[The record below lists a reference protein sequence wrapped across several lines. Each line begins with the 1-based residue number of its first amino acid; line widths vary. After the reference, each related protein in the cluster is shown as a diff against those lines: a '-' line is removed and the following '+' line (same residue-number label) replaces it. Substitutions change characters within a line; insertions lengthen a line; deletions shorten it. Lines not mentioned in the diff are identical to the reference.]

1 MPNIYAIKA
10 RIKSVESTRQVTKSM
25 KMVSTAKLR
34 RTQYTMNRVQPFAE
48 HCRRILECLCS
59 GGLETEQ
66 ALMQARTEIK
76 RVCYVLVVGN
86 RGLCGSY
93 NSDILRYMKELAKRE
108 EKEFFTVVCGRWGE
122 DVIAQEGLKVKRRF
136 PELSDTPE
144 RGESDRISDYL
155 KELYRSGQA
164 DKIVLVYQRHKGMG
178 QEAVNEQLLPVVPM
192 KGVKAR
198 DYIFEPDRESLLER
212 VADLYVDNVVYEALL
227 QARTGEH
234 FARMTAMTTATDNTD
249 EIIRKLT
256 QEMNTQRQ
264 AQITTQIS
272 EVIGGAN
279 ALSQDKARR

>member
-1 MPNIYAIKA
+1 
-10 RIKSVESTRQVTKSM
+10 M

-66 ALMQARTEIK
+66 ALMQAHGEI
-76 RVCYVLVVGN
+76 RQVCYVLIVGN

-155 KELYRSGQA
+155 KDLYRSGQA

-212 VADLYVDNVVYEALL
+212 IAGLYVENVVYEALL

-249 EIIRKLT
+249 EMIRELT

-279 ALSQDKARR
+279 ALSQNKAQG

>member
-108 EKEFFTVVCGRWGE
+108 EKEFFTVVCGHWGE
-122 DVIAQEGLKVKRRF
+122 DVIAQEGLNVKHRF

-144 RGESDRISDYL
+144 RGESGMISDYL

-178 QEAVNEQLLPVVPM
+178 QEAVNEQLLPVVPL

>member
-108 EKEFFTVVCGRWGE
+108 EKEFFTVVCGHWGE
-122 DVIAQEGLKVKRRF
+122 DVIAQEGLNVKRRF
-136 PELSDTPE
+136 PDLSDTPD
-144 RGESDRISDYL
+144 RGESGRISDYL

-178 QEAVNEQLLPVVPM
+178 QEAVNEQLLPVVPL

-212 VADLYVDNVVYEALL
+212 VVDLYVDNVVYEALL

>member
-66 ALMQARTEIK
+66 ALMQAHREIR

-108 EKEFFTVVCGRWGE
+108 EKEFFTVVCGHWGE
-122 DVIAQEGLKVKRRF
+122 DVIAQEGLNVKRRF
-136 PELSDTPE
+136 PDLSDTPD
-144 RGESDRISDYL
+144 RGESGRISDYL

-178 QEAVNEQLLPVVPM
+178 QEAVNEQLLPVVPL

>member
-66 ALMQARTEIK
+66 ALMQAHREIR
-76 RVCYVLVVGN
+76 RVCYVLIVGN

-212 VADLYVDNVVYEALL
+212 VADLYVENVVYEALL

>member
-48 HCRRILECLCS
+48 HCHRILECLCS

-66 ALMQARTEIK
+66 ALMQTHGEI
-76 RVCYVLVVGN
+76 RQVCYVLIVGN

-155 KELYRSGQA
+155 KDLYRSGQA

-212 VADLYVDNVVYEALL
+212 IAGLYVENVVYEALL

-249 EIIRKLT
+249 EMIRELT

>member
-1 MPNIYAIKA
+1 
-10 RIKSVESTRQVTKSM
+10 
-25 KMVSTAKLR
+25 
-34 RTQYTMNRVQPFAE
+34 
-48 HCRRILECLCS
+48 
-59 GGLETEQ
+59 
-66 ALMQARTEIK
+66 
-76 RVCYVLVVGN
+76 
-86 RGLCGSY
+86 
-93 NSDILRYMKELAKRE
+93 
-108 EKEFFTVVCGRWGE
+108 
-122 DVIAQEGLKVKRRF
+122 
-136 PELSDTPE
+136 
-144 RGESDRISDYL
+144 
-155 KELYRSGQA
+155 
-164 DKIVLVYQRHKGMG
+164 MG
-178 QEAVNEQLLPVVPM
+178 QEAVNEQLLPVVPL

-249 EIIRKLT
+249 EMIRELT

>member
-59 GGLETEQ
+59 VGLETEQ
-66 ALMQARTEIK
+66 ALMQAHGEI
-76 RVCYVLVVGN
+76 RQVCYVLIVGN

-136 PELSDTPE
+136 PELSDTPD
-144 RGESDRISDYL
+144 RGESGRISDYL

-212 VADLYVDNVVYEALL
+212 VADLYVENVVYEALL

>member
-108 EKEFFTVVCGRWGE
+108 EKEFFTVVCGHWGE
-122 DVIAQEGLKVKRRF
+122 DVIAQEGLNVKRRF
-136 PELSDTPE
+136 PELSDTPD
-144 RGESDRISDYL
+144 RGESGRISDYL

-178 QEAVNEQLLPVVPM
+178 QEAVNEQLLPVVPL
-192 KGVKAR
+192 KDVKAR

>member
-108 EKEFFTVVCGRWGE
+108 EKEFFTVVCGHWGE
-122 DVIAQEGLKVKRRF
+122 DVIAQEGLNVKRRF
-136 PELSDTPE
+136 PELSDTPD
-144 RGESDRISDYL
+144 RGESGRISDYL

-212 VADLYVDNVVYEALL
+212 VADLYVENVVYEALL

>member
-66 ALMQARTEIK
+66 ALMQAHTEIK

-108 EKEFFTVVCGRWGE
+108 EKEFFTVVCGHWGE
-122 DVIAQEGLKVKRRF
+122 DVIAQEGLNVKRRF
-136 PELSDTPE
+136 PELSDTPD
-144 RGESDRISDYL
+144 RGESGRISDYL

-178 QEAVNEQLLPVVPM
+178 QEAVNEQLLPVVPL

-212 VADLYVDNVVYEALL
+212 VADLYVENVVYEALL

>member
-66 ALMQARTEIK
+66 ALMQAHGEI
-76 RVCYVLVVGN
+76 RQVCYVLIVGN

-136 PELSDTPE
+136 PDLSDTPE

-212 VADLYVDNVVYEALL
+212 IAGLYVENVVYEALL

>member
-34 RTQYTMNRVQPFAE
+34 RTQYTMNRVQPFAQ

-108 EKEFFTVVCGRWGE
+108 EKEFFTVVCGHWGE
-122 DVIAQEGLKVKRRF
+122 DVIAQEGLNVKRRF
-136 PELSDTPE
+136 PELSDTPD
-144 RGESDRISDYL
+144 RGESGRISDYL

-178 QEAVNEQLLPVVPM
+178 QEAVNEQLLPVVPL

-212 VADLYVDNVVYEALL
+212 VADLYVENVVYEALL

>member
-10 RIKSVESTRQVTKSM
+10 RIKSVENTRQVTKSM

-48 HCRRILECLCS
+48 HCRRILEYLCS

-66 ALMQARTEIK
+66 ELMRARPEIK
-76 RVCYVLVVGN
+76 RVCYVLIVGN

-93 NSDILRYMKELAKRE
+93 NSDVLRYMKSLTNRE

-122 DVIAQEGLKVKRRF
+122 DVIAQENLHVKRRF

-144 RGESDRISDYL
+144 REESGRISEYL
-155 KELYRSGQA
+155 KDLYRSGEA
-164 DKIVLVYQRHKGMG
+164 DRIVLVYQKHKGMG
-178 QEAVNEQLLPVVPM
+178 QEPVNMVLLPVEPVR
-192 KGVKAR
+192 GVR
-198 DYIFEPDRESLLER
+198 GREYLFEPDRESLLER
-212 VADLYVDNVVYEALL
+212 ISNLYVDNMVYEALL

-234 FARMTAMTTATDNTD
+234 FARMTAMTSATDNTD
-249 EIIRKLT
+249 EIIRELT
-256 QEMNTQRQ
+256 QQMNTQRQ

-279 ALSQDKARR
+279 ALNRDKARN

>member
-76 RVCYVLVVGN
+76 RVCYVLIVGN

-108 EKEFFTVVCGRWGE
+108 EKEFFTVVCGHWGE
-122 DVIAQEGLKVKRRF
+122 DVIAQEGLNVKRRF
-136 PELSDTPE
+136 PDLSDTPD
-144 RGESDRISDYL
+144 RGESGRISDYL

-178 QEAVNEQLLPVVPM
+178 QEAVNEQLLPVVPL

-212 VADLYVDNVVYEALL
+212 VADLYVENVVYEALL

>member
-108 EKEFFTVVCGRWGE
+108 EKEFFTVVCGHWGE
-122 DVIAQEGLKVKRRF
+122 DVIAQEGLNVKRRF
-136 PELSDTPE
+136 PDLSDTPD
-144 RGESDRISDYL
+144 RGESGRISDYL

-178 QEAVNEQLLPVVPM
+178 QEAVNEQLLPVVPL

-212 VADLYVDNVVYEALL
+212 VADLYVENVVYEALL

>member
-66 ALMQARTEIK
+66 ALMKSHGEI
-76 RVCYVLVVGN
+76 RQVCYVLIVGN

-108 EKEFFTVVCGRWGE
+108 EKEFFTVVCGHWGE
-122 DVIAQEGLKVKRRF
+122 DVISQEGLNVKRRF
-136 PELSDTPE
+136 PDLSDTPD
-144 RGESDRISDYL
+144 RGESGRISDYL

-178 QEAVNEQLLPVVPM
+178 QEAVNEQLLPVVPL

-212 VADLYVDNVVYEALL
+212 VADLYVENVVYEALL

>member
-155 KELYRSGQA
+155 KDLYRSGQA

-178 QEAVNEQLLPVVPM
+178 QEAVNEQLLPVVPL

>member
-108 EKEFFTVVCGRWGE
+108 EKEFFTVVCGHWGE
-122 DVIAQEGLKVKRRF
+122 DVIAQEGLNVKRRF
-136 PELSDTPE
+136 PDLSDTPD
-144 RGESDRISDYL
+144 RGESGRISDYL

-178 QEAVNEQLLPVVPM
+178 QEAVNEQLLPVVPL

-212 VADLYVDNVVYEALL
+212 VADLYVENVVYEALL

-279 ALSQDKARR
+279 ALSQDEARR

>member
-59 GGLETEQ
+59 GGLETKQ
-66 ALMQARTEIK
+66 ALMQERTEIK
-76 RVCYVLVVGN
+76 QVCYVLIVGN

-93 NSDILRYMKELAKRE
+93 NSDILRYMKGLANRE
-108 EKEFFTVVCGRWGE
+108 EKDFFTVVCGRWGE
-122 DVIAQEGLKVKRRF
+122 DLIAQEGLKVERRF

-178 QEAVNEQLLPVVPM
+178 QEAVNEQLLPVVPL

-212 VADLYVDNVVYEALL
+212 IAGL
-227 QARTGEH
+227 
-234 FARMTAMTTATDNTD
+234 
-249 EIIRKLT
+249 
-256 QEMNTQRQ
+256 
-264 AQITTQIS
+264 
-272 EVIGGAN
+272 
-279 ALSQDKARR
+279 

>member
-108 EKEFFTVVCGRWGE
+108 EKEFFTVVCGHWGE
-122 DVIAQEGLKVKRRF
+122 DVIAQEGLNVKRRF
-136 PELSDTPE
+136 PDLSDTPE
-144 RGESDRISDYL
+144 RGESGRISDYL

-178 QEAVNEQLLPVVPM
+178 QEAVNEQLLPVVPL

-212 VADLYVDNVVYEALL
+212 VADLYVENVVYEALL

>member
-76 RVCYVLVVGN
+76 RVCYVLIVGN

-108 EKEFFTVVCGRWGE
+108 EKEFFTVVCGHWGE
-122 DVIAQEGLKVKRRF
+122 DVISQEGLNVKRRF
-136 PELSDTPE
+136 PDLSDTPD
-144 RGESDRISDYL
+144 RGESGRISDYL

-178 QEAVNEQLLPVVPM
+178 QEAVNEQLLPVVPL

-212 VADLYVDNVVYEALL
+212 VADLYVENVVYEALL

>member
-66 ALMQARTEIK
+66 ALMQAHREI
-76 RVCYVLVVGN
+76 RQVCYVLIVGN

-93 NSDILRYMKELAKRE
+93 NSDILRYMKKLAKRE

-178 QEAVNEQLLPVVPM
+178 QEAVNEQLLPVVPL
-192 KGVKAR
+192 KGIKAR

-212 VADLYVDNVVYEALL
+212 IAGLYVENVVYEALL

-249 EIIRKLT
+249 EMIRELT

>member
-66 ALMQARTEIK
+66 ALMQTHGEI
-76 RVCYVLVVGN
+76 RQVCYVLIVGN

>member
-76 RVCYVLVVGN
+76 RVCYVLIVGN

-108 EKEFFTVVCGRWGE
+108 EKEFFTVVCGHWGE
-122 DVIAQEGLKVKRRF
+122 DVIAQEGLNVKRRF
-136 PELSDTPE
+136 PDLSDTPE
-144 RGESDRISDYL
+144 RGESGRISDYL

-178 QEAVNEQLLPVVPM
+178 QEAVNEQLLPVVPL

>member
-108 EKEFFTVVCGRWGE
+108 EKEFFTVVCGHWGE
-122 DVIAQEGLKVKRRF
+122 DVIAQEGLNVKRRF
-136 PELSDTPE
+136 PDLSDTPD
-144 RGESDRISDYL
+144 RGESGRISDYL

-178 QEAVNEQLLPVVPM
+178 QEAVNEQLLPVVPL
-192 KGVKAR
+192 KDVKAR

>member
-108 EKEFFTVVCGRWGE
+108 EKEFFTVVCGHWGE
-122 DVIAQEGLKVKRRF
+122 DVIAQEGLNVKRRF
-136 PELSDTPE
+136 PDLSDTPD
-144 RGESDRISDYL
+144 RGESGRISDYL

-178 QEAVNEQLLPVVPM
+178 QEAVNEQLLPVVPL

-279 ALSQDKARR
+279 ALSQDKASG

>member
-59 GGLETEQ
+59 GGLETKQ
-66 ALMQARTEIK
+66 ALMQERAEIK
-76 RVCYVLVVGN
+76 QVCYVLIVGN

-93 NSDILRYMKELAKRE
+93 NSDILRYMKGLANRE
-108 EKEFFTVVCGRWGE
+108 EKDFFTVVCGRWGE
-122 DVIAQEGLKVKRRF
+122 DVIAQEGLNVKRRF
-136 PELSDTPE
+136 PELSDTPSRE
-144 RGESDRISDYL
+144 EGGRIAGYL

-164 DKIVLVYQRHKGMG
+164 DRIVLVYQKHKGMG
-178 QEAVNEQLLPVVPM
+178 QEAVNEQLLPVEPV
-192 KGVKAR
+192 KGVR
-198 DYIFEPDRESLLER
+198 GREYIFEPDRESLLDR
-212 VADLYVDNVVYEALL
+212 ISDLYVDNVVYEALL

-249 EIIRKLT
+249 EMIRELT

>member
-66 ALMQARTEIK
+66 ALMQAHGEIR
-76 RVCYVLVVGN
+76 RVCYVLIVGN

-212 VADLYVDNVVYEALL
+212 IAGLYVENVVYEALL

-249 EIIRKLT
+249 EMIRELT

-264 AQITTQIS
+264 AQITTQSS

>member
-48 HCRRILECLCS
+48 HCHRILECLCS

-66 ALMQARTEIK
+66 ALMQAHGEI
-76 RVCYVLVVGN
+76 RQVCYVLIVGN

-178 QEAVNEQLLPVVPM
+178 QEAVNEQLLPVVPL
-192 KGVKAR
+192 KGIKAR

-212 VADLYVDNVVYEALL
+212 IAGLYVENVVYEALL

-249 EIIRKLT
+249 EMIRELT

>member
-108 EKEFFTVVCGRWGE
+108 EKEFFTVVCGHWGE
-122 DVIAQEGLKVKRRF
+122 DVIAQEGLNVKRRF
-136 PELSDTPE
+136 PELSDTPD
-144 RGESDRISDYL
+144 RGESGRISDYL

-178 QEAVNEQLLPVVPM
+178 QEAVNEQLLPVVPL

-279 ALSQDKARR
+279 ALSQNKARR

>member
-66 ALMQARTEIK
+66 ALMQAHREIR
-76 RVCYVLVVGN
+76 RVCYVLIVGN

-178 QEAVNEQLLPVVPM
+178 QEAVNEQLLPVVPL

-249 EIIRKLT
+249 EMIRELT